1 MENDFRKNMERFL
14 TGSMSEEERK
24 LFMHQ
29 LQSGDA
35 GEELDA
41 AIESALQLNQY
52 AVADTSNVKELA
64 YQKILDGMEENETVI
79 EMTEKKRSLFIRYWW
94 AAAVLVIA
102 AGVWMYPRFTR
113 SGSSLPLV
121 QEGVTPAIMPGT
133 NGAVLTLADGSTI
146 LLDSLAD
153 GIVTTQDG
161 ISIRLQDHQLSYGQ
175 PGDGAGGKILFNTM
189 STPRGK
195 QFKLVLPDGTR
206 VWMNAASSIRYP
218 ARFGDKTRDVQI
230 TGELFFEVAKEP
242 SKPFRVLL
250 DDGSRL
256 EVLGTSFNINAYEDE
271 GNINTTLIDGS
282 VRVESSGVNAVVLKP
297 LQQAQLRRGNKREI
311 RLLDDPDIEKITAWK
326 NGAFDF
332 SNTSLVEMM
341 RQLARW
347 YNITVEYP
355 QGIPV
360 LEFEG
365 KMSRTITLNGLLKIL
380 DQSGVHF
387 RLEDTK
393 LIVLP

>member
-1 MENDFRKNMERFL
+1 MERFL

-24 LFMHQ
+24 LFLHQ
-29 LQSGDA
+29 LSSGSA

-41 AIESALQLNQY
+41 AIGSALQQNQY
-52 AVADTSNVKELA
+52 AVEDTSDVKELV
-64 YQKILDGMEENETVI
+64 YRKILKGMGEDESVI
-79 EMTEKKRSLFIRYWW
+79 TLPGKKRNSFVRYWW
-94 AAAVLVIA
+94 VAALLIIA
-102 AGVWMYPRFTR
+102 AGVWMYPLLTR
-113 SGSSLPLV
+113 SRNSDPVV
-121 QEGVTPAIMPGT
+121 QQGTTPAIMPGT

-146 LLDSLAD
+146 LLDSLSD

-161 ISIRLQDHQLSYGQ
+161 ISIRLQDHQLMYGQ
-175 PGDGAGGKILFNTM
+175 AGDGAGGKILFNTM

-218 ARFGDKTRDVQI
+218 ARFGDKTRDVEI
-230 TGELFFEVAKEP
+230 TGELFFEVAKDR

-282 VRVESSGVNAVVLKP
+282 VRVESSSANAVLLKP
-297 LQQAQLRRGNKREI
+297 LQQAELMRGNKKDI

-332 SNTSLVEMM
+332 SNTSLGEMM
-341 RQLARW
+341 RQLSRW

-355 QGIPV
+355 QGIPA

-365 KMSRTITLNGLLKIL
+365 KMSRNITLNGLLKIL

>member
-1 MENDFRKNMERFL
+1 MENDFRKSLERFL

-24 LFMHQ
+24 QFINQ
-29 LQSGDA
+29 LRIGKPA
-35 GEELDA
+35 EELDA
-41 AIESALQLNQY
+41 AIESVLQQNLY
-52 AVADTSNVKELA
+52 AVDDTGDVKEVA
-64 YQKILDGMEENETVI
+64 YRKILEGMSDESAGVAFPA
-79 EMTEKKRSLFIRYWW
+79 KKKNVLVRYWW
-94 AAAVLVIA
+94 AAAIVVLAVGT
-102 AGVWMYPRFTR
+102 GVYPLLMRNR
-113 SGSSLPLV
+113 SSVPVV
-121 QEGVTPAIMPGT
+121 QQGQTPAIMPGT
-133 NGAVLTLADGSTI
+133 NGALLTLADGSTI
-146 LLDSLAD
+146 LLDSLSD

-161 ISIRLQDHQLSYGQ
+161 ISIRLDDHQLLYEQ
-175 PGDGAGGKILFNTM
+175 PGDGAVGKMLFNTM

-218 ARFGDKTRDVQI
+218 ARFSDKVREVVI
-230 TGELFFEVAKEP
+230 SGELYFEVAKDR

-256 EVLGTSFNINAYEDE
+256 EVLGTSFNINAYENEAD
-271 GNINTTLIDGS
+271 INATLIEGS
-282 VRVESSGVNAVVLKP
+282 VRVENSQADAVVLKP
-297 LQQAQLRRGNKREI
+297 LQQAQLMRGNKNGI
-311 RLLDDPDIEKITAWK
+311 RLLNDPDIEKITAWK

-332 SNTSLVEMM
+332 SNTSLGEMM
-341 RQLARW
+341 RQLSRW

-355 QGIPV
+355 QGIPA

-365 KMSRTITLNGLLKIL
+365 KMSRNITLNGLLKIL

-387 RLEDTK
+387 RLEDKK